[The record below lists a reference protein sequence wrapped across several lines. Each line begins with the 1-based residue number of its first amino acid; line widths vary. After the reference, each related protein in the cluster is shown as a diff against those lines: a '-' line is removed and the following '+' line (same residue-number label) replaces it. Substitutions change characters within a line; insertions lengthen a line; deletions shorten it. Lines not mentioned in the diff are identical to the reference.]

1 MTAQAGHLAAFSGGI
16 QQVGGTVTGTGPAYR
31 ADRETFTAAYPGPV
45 TAAQAGGGAG
55 QAGGSTSP
63 ASGSAGQAGATGGAG
78 QASATFK
85 VHWRQG
91 QTVSYGAAFYLP
103 QGFHTAT
110 SGQQTLLRWDSFPG
124 AAGRFQQGG
133 VVIDY
138 RDNSGY
144 LVASTVANGSTAQR
158 VLAGP
163 FPLPTGTWF
172 TLNVRQLLGAR
183 PSAPGAR
190 PARSNALGAG
200 SNPYS
205 DVYVDGRLV
214 AASRAP
220 TFDGRQVGH
229 VRYGIVGL
237 SADAAQGPVSLDFDQ
252 ANAVG
257 YGRYV
262 NPLAGDWYRTKRTDM
277 GVDFCLTPG
286 EPIRAIG
293 DGVVVGI
300 SPDWFE
306 GQPYLWYQLVDG
318 PYAGRYAYV
327 SEQITGLARV
337 GTEITAGEPI
347 AWYGRSGTC
356 IEAGWSAADGATLA
370 QATTGYSE
378 GGVTPAG
385 VSFARFLIS
394 LGAHGRF
401 ELGP

>member
-1 MTAQAGHLAAFSGGI
+1 VS
-16 QQVGGTVTGTGPAYR
+16 
-31 ADRETFTAAYPGPV
+31 
-45 TAAQAGGGAG
+45 QAGGNTGAG
-55 QAGGSTSP
+55 GGT
-63 ASGSAGQAGATGGAG
+63 GQTPGGPG

-110 SGQQTLLRWDSFPG
+110 TGHQALLRWDSFPG
-124 AAGRFQQGG
+124 ASGRVQQGG

-144 LVASTVANGSTAQR
+144 LVTSTVANGSTTQR

-172 TLNVRQLLGAR
+172 TLNVRQLLGTS
-183 PSAPGAR
+183 SALG
-190 PARSNALGAG
+190 ARSNALSARSGIPG
-200 SNPYS
+200 DPPNPYS
-205 DVYVDGRLV
+205 DVYVNGRLV
-214 AASRAP
+214 AASHAP
-220 TFDGRQVGH
+220 TFDGRQVAH

-237 SADAAQGPVSLDFDQ
+237 SADAAQGPVSLAFDQ
-252 ANAVG
+252 ASAVG

-262 NPLAGDWYRTKRTDM
+262 DPFAGDWYRTKRTDM
-277 GVDFCLTPG
+277 GVDFCLAPG

-327 SEQITGLARV
+327 SEQITRLARV
-337 GTEITAGEPI
+337 GTEVTAGEPI

-378 GGVTPAG
+378 GGVTPSG
-385 VSFARFLIS
+385 VAFARFLIS
-394 LGAHGRF
+394 LGAHGPF